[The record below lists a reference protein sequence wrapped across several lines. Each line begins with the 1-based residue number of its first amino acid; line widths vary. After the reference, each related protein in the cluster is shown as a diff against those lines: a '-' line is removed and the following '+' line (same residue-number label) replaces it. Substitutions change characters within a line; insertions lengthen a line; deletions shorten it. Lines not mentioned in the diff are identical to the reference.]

1 MSLTRWWHS
10 RHSVVKSGSLDEIDE
25 INAGKIFKIRY
36 LGCRNLGENE
46 RCDFHKTADGLL
58 NNFSRKTLEKFPAL
72 ELFIDSNSLSMSGT
86 HCPSLSNS
94 LLEVSLSDVRDIFY
108 RKKDR
113 HYCKICIFVARHL
126 PLSSGLKAHVVY
138 CDSSN
143 LAEELFETFR
153 SAFHAFSQKAKVRS
167 IYPELSVY
175 TAPEVT
181 KEITQYV
188 SKESAVSTLCDIND
202 NGLD

>member
-1 MSLTRWWHS
+1 M
-10 RHSVVKSGSLDEIDE
+10 DEIDE
-25 INAGKIFKIRY
+25 IIAGKIFKIRY

-46 RCDFHKTADGLL
+46 RCDFHKTADGVL

-72 ELFIDSNSLSMSGT
+72 ELFIDSNSLSMSDT
-86 HCPSLSNS
+86 SLTNS

-153 SAFHAFSQKAKVRS
+153 SAFHVFSQKAKVRS

-181 KEITQYV
+181 KEITQCV
-188 SKESAVSTLCDIND
+188 SKESTVSTLCDIND